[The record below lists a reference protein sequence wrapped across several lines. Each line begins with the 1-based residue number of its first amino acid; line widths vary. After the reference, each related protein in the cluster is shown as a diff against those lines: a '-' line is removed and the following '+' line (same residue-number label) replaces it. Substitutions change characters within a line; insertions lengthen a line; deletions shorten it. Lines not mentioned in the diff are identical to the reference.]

1 MAGRE
6 HDRWT
11 KRKGAL
17 RPPRFRGSL
26 AGECGSVFRDHL
38 GFQHR
43 IAQLRECSGA
53 ILGGVVAFQI
63 HTHGAILEHHER
75 EACEAAIFTG
85 VILTLARHRV
95 SSATLGLVDVDRPV
109 LTFGS
114 GLDVLGHCN
123 APWKCGIIITELPLV
138 SSGDVASEC
147 VAFPGYMGQYGRV

>member
-1 MAGRE
+1 MAGRGYSA
-6 HDRWT
+6 RT

-63 HTHGAILEHHER
+63 HTHGAMLVHIACEQAKEFRAQVTSAAAAQRRYGRWSPR
-75 EACEAAIFTG
+75 EAKKLGHAVRAI
-85 VILTLARHRV
+85 VQLSDELRKE
-95 SSATLGLVDVDRPV
+95 
-109 LTFGS
+109 
-114 GLDVLGHCN
+114 DVLG
-123 APWKCGIIITELPLV
+123 KL
-138 SSGDVASEC
+138 SGE
-147 VAFPGYMGQYGRV
+147 GRVPPAEWRAG